1 MTDFAFKP
9 PVGRPTKEGLRHEL
23 HGHNAYMSGM
33 KSGELAEIIKK
44 APLSEFS
51 PKSDRARKVSEGYIK
66 AASLRQ
72 EPNPYAQK
80 RPS

>member
-1 MTDFAFKP
+1 MSDFAFKP

-23 HGHNAYMSGM
+23 HGHNAYVSGM
-33 KSGELAEIIKK
+33 KHEEMIDVIKK
-44 APLSEFS
+44 APDSEFF
-51 PKSDRARKVSEGYIK
+51 PKSDRARQVTEGYMK
-66 AASLRQ
+66 AANLRQ